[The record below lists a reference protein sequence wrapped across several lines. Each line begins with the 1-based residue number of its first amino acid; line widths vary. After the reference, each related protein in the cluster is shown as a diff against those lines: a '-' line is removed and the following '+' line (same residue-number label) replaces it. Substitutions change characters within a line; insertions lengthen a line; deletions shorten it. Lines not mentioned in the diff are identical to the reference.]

1 MTASYDDVWRWL
13 EAGWTDLRR
22 HPSAG
27 LGYGLFIAALS
38 YAVVACL
45 QYLDAVYLLLPL
57 AAGFMFGGPLLAVGL
72 YEIGRRGGERPGPAA
87 KPTSTQNADAAAPA
101 RTIAS
106 L

>member
-13 EAGWTDLRR
+13 EASWTDLRR
-22 HPSAG
+22 RPSTS
-27 LGYGLFIAALS
+27 LGYGLFVTALS

-45 QYLDAVYLLLPL
+45 HLDAVYLFLPL
-57 AAGFMFGGPLLAVGL
+57 AAGFMFGGPLLVGL
-72 YEIGRRGGERPGPAA
+72 YEISRRGGERPGPAA
-87 KPTSTQNADAAAPA
+87 KPTSPQNDDATTPE